1 MLKKLFQNIY
11 KKAMLTRQDDMSLAR
26 YFTAADFEGLH
37 TAPYSFVTPKGN
49 RLNGLFYYYD
59 APRAD
64 RLVVFDHGMGPGHL
78 AYTREIERI
87 AREGYLVFSY
97 DHTGCAASEGE
108 HIGGFAQSLADLDCC
123 LTALVGEEKL
133 AGRSIAV
140 IGHSWG
146 GFSTLNIAAL
156 HPEVTH
162 IAALAGFV
170 SPKLILQQMFPG
182 FLSRFVEGVL
192 EVERENNGRYAD
204 FDARES
210 LANSDVKALVL
221 HSTDDPIVNCEVHFG
236 ALQKALAE
244 KDNVR
249 FLTYSDRGHNPNFS
263 AEAVKLKNAAFA
275 ERDALKK
282 KKQLQSAEQK
292 QAFVARHD
300 WNAITGQDEAV
311 WQKIFRHLE
320 S

>member
-37 TAPYSFVTPKGN
+37 TAPYSFVTDKGN

-59 APRAD
+59 SPRAD

-78 AYTREIERI
+78 AYTKEIERI

-97 DHTGCAASEGE
+97 DHTGCATSEGA
-108 HIGGFAQSLADLDCC
+108 HIGGFAQSLADLDSC
-123 LTALVGEEKL
+123 LTALGGQEAL
-133 AGRSIAV
+133 RGRSISV

-146 GFSTLNIAAL
+146 GFSTMNIAAL

-170 SPKLILQQMFPG
+170 SPRIILSQMLPP
-182 FLSRFVEGVL
+182 FLSRYTDAML
-192 EVERENNGRYAD
+192 EAEREQNGRYAD

-210 LANSDVKALVL
+210 LANSSVKALL
-221 HSTDDPIVNCEVHFG
+221 IYSEDDPLVKYDRNFLPLRD
-236 ALQKALAE
+236 ALRDKE
-244 KDNVR
+244 NVR
-249 FLTYSDRGHNPNFS
+249 FILTADRGHNPNFT
-263 AEAVKLKNAAFA
+263 AEAVKIKNEAFA
-275 ERDALKK
+275 LRDTLKK
-282 KKQLQSAEQK
+282 KKQLETPEQK
-292 QAFVARHD
+292 QAFVAAQD
-300 WNAITGQDEAV
+300 WDAITEQDEAL
-311 WQKIFRHLE
+311 WQKIFAHLE

>member
-11 KKAMLTRQDDMSLAR
+11 RKALLTRQDDLSLAR
-26 YFTAADFEGLH
+26 YFTAADFEGLI
-37 TAPYSFVTPKGN
+37 AEPYSFVTPKGN
-49 RLNGLFYYYD
+49 RLNGFFYRYGT
-59 APRAD
+59 PRAD

-108 HIGGFAQSLADLDCC
+108 HVGGFAQSLADLDAC
-123 LTALVGEEKL
+123 LTALGSEQKL

-170 SPKLILQQMFPG
+170 SPKLILQQMCPG
-182 FLSRFVEGVL
+182 ILSRFAQGML
-192 EVERENNGRYAD
+192 EIEQQNNGRYAD

-210 LANSDVKALVL
+210 LANSSVKALVL
-221 HSTDDPIVNCEVHFG
+221 HSTDDPIVNYETHFA
-236 ALQKALAE
+236 ALQKALADKE
-244 KDNVR
+244 NVR

-275 ERDALKK
+275 ERDGLKK
-282 KKQLQSAEQK
+282 KKQLQTPEQK

-300 WNAITGQDEAV
+300 WLAITEQDEAV
-311 WQKIFRHLE
+311 WSEIFRHLE